1 MLIWEKVN
9 KKVAGYPLT
18 GTRFSCIIGVNMK
31 GETTMKLFKFLNQQ
45 DVKSYDVDK
54 GTRVLYKSIVRTVME
69 NFDNDR
75 KKANTFTTVYAYL
88 SATSGFD
95 SDTIHLDSGKINLGL
110 EDNVPLATIIS
121 DGKYFLLVYK
131 SVSDNP
137 VVLCD
142 GFSNVLLHTTIEEL
156 NKDNTATTYDLAAIF
171 EETIKEYKKS
181 VDNNH

>member
-9 KKVAGYPLT
+9 KKVAGYPLM

-31 GETTMKLFKFLNQQ
+31 GATKMKLFKFLNHTG
-45 DVKSYDVDK
+45 VKSYNGDK
-54 GTRVLYKSIVRTVME
+54 GARVLYKSIVRTVMA
-69 NFDNDR
+69 NFDNSR
-75 KKANTFTTVYAYL
+75 KKANTLTNVYSYLPAY
-88 SATSGFD
+88 SDFD
-95 SDTIHLDSGKINLGL
+95 SDVVHLDSGKINLGL
-110 EDNVPLATIIS
+110 EDSVPCANIIS
-121 DGKYFLLVYK
+121 DGKYFLLMYRSVY
-131 SVSDNP
+131 DNP

-156 NKDNTATTYDLAAIF
+156 NKDNTATTYELTAIF